1 MNEIDREKYED
12 LIIKLN
18 DIRNEIYNLESFLIN
33 LKSYMND
40 ASMINTDIFGEDIFM
55 EIRDSYEEILSN
67 ITYTIIP
74 KINTDMMSI

>member
-1 MNEIDREKYED
+1 MNEIDREEYEA

-18 DIRNEIYNLESFLIN
+18 DIRNEIYNLENFLIT

-40 ASMINTDIFGEDIFM
+40 ASMINTDIYGDEIFN
-55 EIRDSYEEILSN
+55 EIRESYEQINNN

-74 KINTDMMSI
+74 KINTDLSSM